1 MLYKIA
7 TTFYKAPTK
16 ETLNIGF
23 INIANVNQIIHQVL
37 FFYIDWILCNAQ
49 TEVDLFCVIWMVE
62 YAT

>member
-37 FFYIDWILCNAQ
+37 FFYID
-49 TEVDLFCVIWMVE
+49 
-62 YAT
+62 